1 MFGQMTDKDLLQD
14 LLVTEKYITSAY
26 DNFANE
32 SANPSLRQSV
42 LNILNDEHNIQSDLW
57 NTMNQRGW
65 YQVQPAQPQQIQ
77 SAISQVMG
85 GGVTISRIGQQFGQ
99 QPMGQQQMGQFGQQA
114 IGQQQ
119 FGQQQMGGFSGGV
132 TLTPSLAQAQNV
144 LQSNLSNMRQQ
155 VMNDWTQTNPDYQM
169 QAGGYGQQQFGRY

>member
-32 SANPSLRQSV
+32 SANPNLRQSV
-42 LNILNDEHNIQSDLW
+42 INILNDEHNIQSDIW

-77 SAISQVMG
+77 SAINQVMGTQAMG
-85 GGVTISRIGQQFGQ
+85 GGVTISRVGQQQFGQ
-99 QPMGQQQMGQFGQQA
+99 PPMAQQQFGQPQ
-114 IGQQQ
+114 I
-119 FGQQQMGGFSGGV
+119 GQQQMGGFGGGV
-132 TLTPSLAQAQNV
+132 TMTPSLAQAQNV
-144 LQSNLSNMRQQ
+144 LQSNFSNMRQQ
-155 VMNDWTQTNPDYQM
+155 VMNDWTQTNPDYQA
-169 QAGGYGQQQFGRY
+169 QAGAYGQQQFGRY